1 MERRR
6 FIIVSNR
13 LPVSVSKEDGKLVFT
28 PSSGG
33 LATAMSSLGGEQ
45 SDRLWI
51 GWPGINSD
59 DLTPAE
65 KATITRKLR
74 QHGCY
79 PVFLT
84 KHQVDAFYHG
94 YANDTIWPL
103 FHYFQ
108 SLARYD
114 SAYWEGYKEA
124 NAIFKKAVVKK
135 AEPDASIWIHDYH
148 LMLLPQL
155 VRAALPGSSIG
166 FFLHIPFPSYEIF
179 RLLPNRAQIL
189 EGLLGADL
197 VGFHMYDYARH
208 FLSSVLRVL
217 GIENSHGSI
226 LMGGRVIKADAFP
239 IGIDYQRF
247 VQALRDETT
256 IEEAERIEAHYKDK
270 KIILSVDR
278 LDYSKGIMKRMEAFE
293 KFLGQYPVYQKKVVL
308 AVVAVPSRTEVE
320 AYKGLRDEI
329 EKTISRINGEY
340 GTVDWTPISYQFKN
354 LPFEQIVALFAK
366 ADVALLT
373 PLRDGMNLV
382 AKEYVAAK
390 QNAPGVLILS
400 EMAGAVDELPEALHI
415 NPNDIDSIVQAL
427 RTALKMPKRAQRE
440 RLKSMQR
447 RLSRYTVQRW
457 ARDFIG
463 ELEQSRRAQVQRSN
477 KLLLPKSEDKI
488 VKQFKNA
495 KRRLLLLDYDGT
507 LRGFVSSHLPG
518 AAAPSKSLID
528 LLKGLATLTNT
539 KVCIISGRPRKAL
552 TTWFYGLPLA
562 LVAEHGAWMKHD
574 GEWSQQAVS
583 MHAHKKAI
591 LPVLEH
597 YAERTPGASIEQK
610 DFALVWHYR
619 NVLPELAQAR
629 TASLHYE
636 LEKLLA
642 NTDLGVYKGH
652 KIIEVKPKGVHK
664 GAVAEDLIAL
674 YPSDFI
680 LTIGDD
686 YTDEDMFRV
695 VPDEAHS
702 IKVGLGDTEARYQV
716 ASVQEVHH
724 LLKRLLS

>member
-1 MERRR
+1 MGNQK

-13 LPVSVSKEDGKLVFT
+13 LPISVSKEKGKLVFT
-28 PSSGG
+28 SSSGG
-33 LATAMSSLGGEQ
+33 LATAMSSLSSDQ

-74 QHGCY
+74 KHGCY

-84 KHQVDAFYHG
+84 EQQVNMFYHG

-108 SLARYD
+108 SLANYD
-114 SAYWEGYKEA
+114 NAYWEGYKEA
-124 NAIFKKAVVKK
+124 SLAFKKAVVKK
-135 AEPDASIWIHDYH
+135 ADPNASIWIHDYH

-155 VRAALPGSSIG
+155 LRSALPGSSIG
-166 FFLHIPFPSYEIF
+166 FFLHIPFPSFEIY

-189 EGLLGADL
+189 QGLLGADL
-197 VGFHMYDYARH
+197 VGFHTYDYARH

-217 GIENSHGSI
+217 GIESSHGSI
-226 LMGGRVIKADAFP
+226 LMGDRVIKSDAFP
-239 IGIDYQRF
+239 IGIDYRRF
-247 VQALRDETT
+247 VYALKDEAT
-256 IEEAERIEAHYKDK
+256 IQEIKRVEDYYKDK

-278 LDYSKGIMKRMEAFE
+278 LDYSKGILKRLEAFE
-293 KFLGQYPVYQKKVVL
+293 KFLNQYPAYRRKVVL
-308 AVVAVPSRTEVE
+308 TVVAVPSRAEVE
-320 AYKGLRDEI
+320 TYQGLRDEI
-329 EKTISRINGEY
+329 EKAISRINGNY
-340 GTVDWTPISYQFKN
+340 GTVDWTPISYQYKN
-354 LPFEQIVALFAK
+354 LPFEQVVALYAK

-390 QNAPGVLILS
+390 QKSPGVLILS
-400 EMAGAVDELPEALHI
+400 EMAGAVEELPEALRI

-427 RTALKMPKRAQRE
+427 RVALKMSKKEQRT
-440 RLKSMQR
+440 RLRSMQR

-457 ARDFIG
+457 SRDFML
-463 ELEQSRRAQVQRSN
+463 ELEQSKHAQMQRSG
-477 KLLLPKSEDKI
+477 KLLTAESENKI
-488 VKQFKNA
+488 IKQFKNS
-495 KRRLLLLDYDGT
+495 KKRLLLLDYDGT
-507 LRGFVSSHLPG
+507 LRGFVRSHHTMDATP
-518 AAAPSKSLID
+518 PKPLIN
-528 LLKGLATLTNT
+528 LLKELSALPNT
-539 KVCIISGRPRKAL
+539 KICIISGRPRKAL
-552 TTWFYGLPLA
+552 TTWFYGLPLVLA
-562 LVAEHGAWMKHD
+562 AEHGAWMKHN

-583 MHAHKKAI
+583 MHGYKKTI

-619 NVLPELAQAR
+619 SVLPELAHAR
-629 TASLHYE
+629 ATSLHYE
-636 LEKLLA
+636 LQKLLA

-652 KIIEVKPKGVHK
+652 KIIEIKPKGVHK
-664 GAVAEDLIAL
+664 GAVAEDLLAL
-674 YPSDFI
+674 HPSDFI

-702 IKVGLGDTEARYQV
+702 IKVGLGDTDARYQV
-716 ASVQEVHH
+716 VSVQNVHQ
-724 LLKRLLS
+724 LLKKLL